1 MVLTM
6 HGFSNG
12 GYLLL
17 LGLLSL
23 VASMAFWFRD
33 VAAEGTIFLTH
44 IILSIYNLNI
54 AKAIPGE
61 DVEQALIKYK

>member
-12 GYLLL
+12 GYLFL

-33 VAAEGTIFLTH
+33 VAAEGTIFLTR
-44 IILSIYNLNI
+44 IIVYL
-54 AKAIPGE
+54 
-61 DVEQALIKYK
+61 